1 MGQGLPFRPGCFDGA
16 ISISAL
22 QWLCYEDSKA
32 HSTKARLMRFFSSLY
47 TVLRRGARAAL
58 QFYPGRFSF
67 LSFLPSGPPFVT
79 ASGTSKQYM
88 CSRAPLFVLIRLLPS
103 FPSSLS
109 SSLLSE
115 NSDQVLL
122 ITEAATRVG
131 FQGGLVVDYPNSSKA
146 KKYYLCLS
154 FEHTYRVP
162 RALTQEGGGGRA
174 MTSVGVTERERMK
187 QRGRKGKKGGKREA
201 VKSRDWVLAKKEKQR
216 SRGLD
221 VREDSKYTARKRKD
235 KL

>member
-1 MGQGLPFRPGCFDGA
+1 
-16 ISISAL
+16 
-22 QWLCYEDSKA
+22 
-32 HSTKARLMRFFSSLY
+32 
-47 TVLRRGARAAL
+47 
-58 QFYPGRFSF
+58 
-67 LSFLPSGPPFVT
+67 
-79 ASGTSKQYM
+79 
-88 CSRAPLFVLIRLLPS
+88 VLIRLLPS
-103 FPSSLS
+103 FPSSLP